1 MSEAY
6 YDTAFLFKLQSGER
20 GAEQVRAH
28 AVTVEGVA
36 CSIHGRAEF
45 ASICHRKFRE
55 GAASRAQVR
64 SLLAQLQADTV
75 AGGIRWLPI
84 NPTSIERVEEVC
96 RTAPATV
103 FLRAGDAL
111 HLACAAE
118 NGFEEIYSN
127 DRHLL
132 AAAPLFELQG
142 VNLIISA

>member
-20 GAEQVRAH
+20 GADQVRAH
-28 AVTVEGVA
+28 AATVKGVA
-36 CSIHGRAEF
+36 CSILGRAEF

-55 GAASRAQVR
+55 GAASQDQVR

-84 NPTSIERVEEVC
+84 SQTSIERVEEVC
-96 RTAPATV
+96 RTAPATI

-118 NGFEEIYSN
+118 NGFGEIHSN

-132 AAAPLFELQG
+132 AAAPLFDLRG
-142 VNLIISA
+142 VNVIVST